1 MMMAKRHQALIEFE
15 VSGNVLLY
23 CQTISF
29 VLLEKQPI
37 RMLYSIYTCFD
48 LTILKYEWNS
58 MLKCFMIVRQLQGAH
73 WVLKLGVQCRW
84 MGYNCCFFLNFVPLH
99 IESPYNFGG
108 TWPILVFKK
117 PSAEGKWACWACSK
131 VYRIQPYEIMFVLVS
146 VLHYDDYFLQELRFV
161 LQILF
166 ACL

>member
-1 MMMAKRHQALIEFE
+1 MYNVFMPFFVCLLAPIAIQIIWLSNILPMSVRSYMISDHETFIECYSWK
-15 VSGNVLLY
+15 VSSY
-23 CQTISF
+23 
-29 VLLEKQPI
+29 
-37 RMLYSIYTCFD
+37 
-48 LTILKYEWNS
+48 
-58 MLKCFMIVRQLQGAH
+58 QGAH

-166 ACL
+166 ACV